1 MSSEQRVGVGCA
13 AIIIRDG
20 KFLMMK
26 RAGKHGA
33 GTWSVPG
40 GWQEIGEIVLVSGT
54 FERGLTWQTVADGT
68 MQLRCTGTDQNG
80 KVTRL
85 FLVAE

>member
-1 MSSEQRVGVGCA
+1 MGSMNDQDHVWVGQA
-13 AIIIRDG
+13 ALILRDG

-40 GWQEIGEIVLVSGT
+40 GWQELLKSEFIDNLKQEL
-54 FERGLTWQTVADGT
+54 ERS
-68 MQLRCTGTDQNG
+68 
-80 KVTRL
+80 KS
-85 FLVAE
+85 